1 MASDQKAKATKAAD
15 EAEVKRVLA
24 AKSDHEVLQLR
35 AGQADRASVKKR
47 YRAMTLALH
56 PDKCKVGNRPC
67 AALWSKRCNPKNEE
81 APCMELSGVFWGP
94 G

>member
-1 MASDQKAKATKAAD
+1 MPSVWLQAFKITRETMASDQKAKATKAAD

-24 AKSDHEVLQLR
+24 AKSDHEVLQLK

-56 PDKCKVGNRPC
+56 PDKCKVCDRPR
-67 AALWSKRCNPKNEE
+67 AAL
-81 APCMELSGVFWGP
+81 
-94 G
+94 